1 MKFGFR
7 TPSLKRRI
15 AARTSLKRMVR
26 HKLGIKMPRGLG
38 MVSNPKRAMYNKI
51 YHRTT
56 IPAERAAQK
65 GWPLLLLI
73 FAPLIWLMLFVWY
86 LVAESIQAFRNR
98 QS

>member
-1 MKFGFR
+1 
-7 TPSLKRRI
+7 
-15 AARTSLKRMVR
+15 
-26 HKLGIKMPRGLG
+26 MPRGLG
-38 MVSNPKRAMYNKI
+38 VVSNPKRAMYNKI

-56 IPAERAAQK
+56 IPAEQAAQK
-65 GWPLLLLI
+65 GLPMLLLI

>member
-1 MKFGFR
+1 
-7 TPSLKRRI
+7 
-15 AARTSLKRMVR
+15 
-26 HKLGIKMPRGLG
+26 MPRGLG

-73 FAPLIWLMLFVWY
+73 FAPLIWLLLFVWY
-86 LVAESIQAFRNR
+86 LVAEILNTLTRR
-98 QS
+98 PE

>member
-1 MKFGFR
+1 MKIGFR

-38 MVSNPKRAMYNKI
+38 VVSDPKRAMYNKI

-56 IPAERAAQK
+56 IPAEQAAQK
-65 GWPLLLLI
+65 GLPMLLLI

>member
-1 MKFGFR
+1 MKFGIR

-26 HKLGIKMPRGLG
+26 HKLGMKMPRGLG

-73 FAPLIWLMLFVWY
+73 FAPLIWLLLFVWY
-86 LVAESIQAFRNR
+86 LVAEILNTLTRR
-98 QS
+98 PE

>member
-26 HKLGIKMPRGLG
+26 HKLGMKMPRGLG

-73 FAPLIWLMLFVWY
+73 FAPLIWLLLFVWY
-86 LVAESIQAFRNR
+86 LVAEILNTLTRR
-98 QS
+98 PE